1 MLWNTGVRV
10 GYLEYAILI
19 FVYFIL
25 AMADYYTTYIILTVG
40 HGKELNP
47 IANVILKSWGYE
59 GLLFSQVLSWALLL
73 FSYPLLGTEAYTAA
87 SVILLIK
94 ALVVLNN
101 IMNVILM
108 VSR

>member
-1 MLWNTGVRV
+1 M
-10 GYLEYAILI
+10 GYLEYAILV

-25 AMADYYTTYIILTVG
+25 AMADYYTTHVILTVG

-47 IANVILKSWGYE
+47 VANLILQHWGYE
-59 GLLFSQVLSWALLL
+59 GLMASQVFSWAVLL
-73 FSYPLLGTEAYTAA
+73 FSYPILGSEAFIAVT
-87 SVILLIK
+87 VILLIK

-101 IMNVILM
+101 ILNVIAM